1 MVSYLVASICS
12 GLSGSAHSACSSSV
26 RAIYYQTQVNQLV
39 DHAARTLKDGLFEYV
54 GEDSARLGAAC
65 GYVLRAKQISLD
77 TPLPYIDKTTLS
89 VGVTGGSIRFR
100 WDF

>member
-12 GLSGSAHSACSSSV
+12 GLSGNAYSACSSSV
-26 RAIYYQTQVNQLV
+26 RAIYYQTNTGQLV
-39 DHAARTLKDGLFEYV
+39 DHATRILRNEIFEYV
-54 GEDSARLGAAC
+54 GEDNARLGVAC

-77 TPLPYIDKTTLS
+77 TPLPYIDRTTLS
-89 VGVTGGSIRFR
+89 VGVTGGSIRLR